1 MKNIINKLESL
12 DAIQVYDIALELK
25 DKLDDYSSIV
35 FEAALEV
42 LEHKLPEDKYL
53 KALEAL

>member
-1 MKNIINKLESL
+1 MEKIISKLESL
-12 DAIQVYDIALELK
+12 DARQVYDIALELK
-25 DKLDDYSSIV
+25 DKFDDYSSVV

-53 KALEAL
+53 RVLETL

>member
-1 MKNIINKLESL
+1 MEKIISKLESM
-12 DAIQVYDIALELK
+12 DARQVYDIALELK
-25 DKLDDYSSIV
+25 DKLDDYSSVV

-53 KALEAL
+53 RALETL

>member
-1 MKNIINKLESL
+1 MKAIISKLESL
-12 DAIQVYDIALELK
+12 DAQQVYDVAFELK

-42 LEHKLPEDKYL
+42 LEHKLPENKYIQ
-53 KALEAL
+53 ALETL